1 LAVIFIIIVAVAST
15 PFCMDAESR
24 TAIRS
29 AVTPGDLE
37 KEMIAEKRN
46 PLFVK
51 MFFGAAIFASLASLT
66 VARAHADDGD
76 DNSWFVSSGQKITPT
91 AAPSANFQLLN
102 PGLTDFPNFVAS
114 GALSSVLSPDQHTLL
129 VLISGHN
136 RLYDAASKI
145 VPADSEQYIF
155 VFDVSTGK
163 PVKKQV
169 IKVPNTFAGIAFN
182 PNGNSFYVGGGS
194 DDNIHI
200 YGIQGDGSWAETGT
214 PIALGHTTGNGMP
227 NPSTYVTGGLAV
239 TADGTKIVIANVYN
253 DSISIV
259 DIAGRSVSKE
269 IDLRPGVIDPAQNG
283 VPGGE
288 YPFWVAIKGIDT
300 AYVSS
305 LRDREIVVV
314 GIGSTPGV
322 ISRIK
327 AKGNPNKMILNR
339 AQNLLFA
346 SEDNSDLVEV
356 VNTQTNQV
364 VQSFS
369 TTGPQWLLWNVGR
382 YHGSIPNSLALSPD
396 ERVLYVTN
404 GGTNSVAVVKL
415 SSSRSEVV
423 GLLPTGFYPT
433 SVNVSADGRT
443 LYVVNGKSPTGP
455 NPGWYAEN
463 HASNQYIEEL
473 EQSGLLTFPI
483 PDFSTL
489 SRLTLRVANNDS
501 FFALPQIRD
510 EIIISQLR
518 MRIKHVIY
526 IVKENRTYDQIL
538 GDLDRGNGDPSLALF
553 GEATTPNFHKISQ
566 QFVDLDNFYCS
577 GDVSANGWPW
587 SVGARETDFG
597 IKAVLLNYSSRGTSY
612 EYEGTNR
619 NVNVG
624 LPTMQQRQAADGL
637 TPSDPD
643 LLPGTADVGAFDGP
657 DGTPPEQGY
666 IWDAVARA
674 GLSLREYGFF
684 CDLTRYPQPPPNNI
698 PLERHPFAAK
708 IQVSYPTKPVLIANN
723 DIYFRAYDNAFPDY
737 WREDEWAREFDGYVA
752 NGNLPQVEFVR
763 FMHDHTGSF
772 GTSIDGVNTAE
783 LDHADNDY
791 AVGLLVDKVAHSPYK
806 YDTLIFVLEDDAQA
820 GADHVDAHRSTAY
833 VVGPYVKQG
842 QVVSERYTTVNM
854 LRTIEDILG
863 LDHLDINTATQRP
876 MTDVFDLSQREW
888 TYTATASD
896 FLKSTQLPI
905 PANAFA
911 STDKTPKPL
920 HDSVY
925 WAEKTAEFDFSVEDN
940 LKDPDKFNRITW
952 EGVMGDIPYPS
963 ERNGADLRKNRA
975 ELLRKYNLARHPLVL
990 AEDR

>member
-1 LAVIFIIIVAVAST
+1 
-15 PFCMDAESR
+15 
-24 TAIRS
+24 
-29 AVTPGDLE
+29 
-37 KEMIAEKRN
+37 MIAQKKA
-46 PLFVK
+46 PLLGR
-51 MFFGAAIFASLASLT
+51 MLLGAATFAALASFT
-66 VARAHADDGD
+66 VAIAHDDD
-76 DNSWFVSSGQKITPT
+76 DNSSILSTGQKITPT
-91 AAPSANFQLLN
+91 AAPKADFQLLN
-102 PGLTDFPNFVAS
+102 PGLADFPNFVPS

-136 RLYDAASKI
+136 RLDNAASQV
-145 VPADSEQYIF
+145 VPADSQQYIF

-169 IKVPNTFAGIAFN
+169 IQVPNTFAGIAFN

-194 DDNIHI
+194 DDNIHT
-200 YGIQGDGSWAETGT
+200 YEIQGDGSWAETGT
-214 PIALGHTTGNGMP
+214 PIALGHTTGNGLS
-227 NPSTYVTGGLAV
+227 NPSTSPSTFVTGGLAV

-253 DSISIV
+253 DSVSIV

-269 IDLRPGVIDPAQNG
+269 IDLRPGIMNPAQNG

-288 YPFWVAIKGIDT
+288 YPFWVAIKGNDT
-300 AYVSS
+300 AFVSS
-305 LRDREIVVV
+305 LRDREIVVLGLSDTPSV
-314 GIGSTPGV
+314 IG
-322 ISRIK
+322 RIK

-346 SEDNSDLVEV
+346 TEDNSDLVEV

-369 TTGPQWLLWNVGR
+369 TTGPQWLVWNVGR

-396 ERVLYVTN
+396 ESVLYVTN
-404 GGTNSVAVVKL
+404 GGTNSVAVIKL
-415 SSSRSEVV
+415 SSFRSEVV

-455 NPGWYAEN
+455 NPDWFAEN

-473 EQSGLLTFPI
+473 EQSGLLSFPV
-483 PDFSTL
+483 PDFFTQFQ
-489 SRLTLRVANNDS
+489 LTLTVANNDS
-501 FFALPQIRD
+501 FFALPQFKD
-510 EIIISQLR
+510 EITISQLR
-518 MRIKHVIY
+518 RRIKHVIY

-597 IKAVLLNYSSRGTSY
+597 IKAVPLNYSGRGTSY
-612 EYEGTNR
+612 EYEGTDR

-624 LPTMQQRQAADGL
+624 LPTVQQRQAADGL
-637 TPSDPD
+637 TPSDPN

-657 DGTPPEQGY
+657 EGTPSEQGY

-684 CDLTRYPQPPPNNI
+684 CDLTRYSALPPNNI
-698 PLERHPFAAK
+698 KLERHPFDAK
-708 IQVSYPTKPVLIANN
+708 LQVSYPTKPVLIANN
-723 DIYFRAYDNAFPDY
+723 DIYFRGYDNAFPDY
-737 WREDEWAREFDGYVA
+737 WRENEWAREFDSYVA
-752 NGNLPQVEFVR
+752 NGNLPQVELVR

-772 GTSIDGVNTAE
+772 STSIDGVNTAE

-833 VVGPYVKQG
+833 VIGPYVKQG
-842 QVVSERYTTVNM
+842 QVVSEHYTTVNM

-876 MTDVFDLSQREW
+876 MTEVFDLSQREW
-888 TYTATASD
+888 THTATASD
-896 FLKSTQLPI
+896 FLKVTQLPI

-911 STDKTPKPL
+911 DDKVLKPL
-920 HDSVY
+920 HDAVY

-940 LKDPDKFNRITW
+940 IKDPDKFNRITW

-975 ELLRKYNLARHPLVL
+975 ELLRKYKMARRPLVL
-990 AEDR
+990 AEGR

>member
-1 LAVIFIIIVAVAST
+1 MPAVTSVS
-15 PFCMDAESR
+15 FCADAK
-24 TAIRS
+24 AIRS
-29 AVTPGDLE
+29 LLTLANWRRTMTAQR
-37 KEMIAEKRN
+37 KF
-46 PLFVK
+46 PLFSK
-51 MFFGAAIFASLASLT
+51 MFFSAAIFASLASFT
-66 VARAHADDGD
+66 VARAHDNDD
-76 DNSWFVSSGQKITPT
+76 DNPQSTFVSSGQKITPT
-91 AAPSANFQLLN
+91 AAPGASFELLN
-102 PGLTDFPNFVAS
+102 PGLADFPNFIPS
-114 GALSSVLSPDQHTLL
+114 GALSTAVSPDQHTLL

-136 RLYDAASKI
+136 VLYNAASKV
-145 VPADSEQYIF
+145 VPDDSGQYIF
-155 VFDVSTGK
+155 VFDVSAGK
-163 PVKKQV
+163 PAKKQV
-169 IKVPNTFAGIAFN
+169 LKVPNTFAGIAFN

-194 DDNIHI
+194 DDNIHT
-200 YGIQGDGSWAETGT
+200 YGIQGDGSWAEVGK
-214 PIALGHTTGNGMP
+214 PIPLGHTTGNGMA
-227 NPSTYVTGGLAV
+227 NPSTFVAGGLAV
-239 TADGTKIVIANVYN
+239 TADGTKIVITNVYN
-253 DSISIV
+253 DSVSIV
-259 DIAGRSVSKE
+259 DIAGRSVIKE
-269 IDLRPGVIDPAQNG
+269 IDLRPGKVDPSQSG

-288 YPFWVAIKGIDT
+288 YPFWVVIKGSDT

-314 GIGSTPGV
+314 GIGNSPGV
-322 ISRIK
+322 LSRIK

-346 SEDNSDLVEV
+346 AEDNSDLVEV
-356 VNTQTNQV
+356 INTQTNKV

-369 TTGPQWLLWNVGR
+369 TTGPQWLSWNIGR
-382 YHGSIPNSLALSPD
+382 YRGSIPNSLALSPD
-396 ERVLYVTN
+396 ESVLYVTN
-404 GGTNSVAVVKL
+404 GGTNSVAVVQL
-415 SSSRSEVV
+415 SSSGSEVV

-433 SVNVSADGRT
+433 AVNVSADGRT
-443 LYVVNGKSPTGP
+443 LYVINGKSPTGP

-463 HASNQYIEEL
+463 HASNQYVEEL
-473 EQSGLLTFPI
+473 EQSGLLSFPV
-483 PDFSTL
+483 PDFFSL
-489 SRLTLRVANNDS
+489 FRLTLTVANNDS
-501 FFALPQIRD
+501 FFAVPQIRD
-510 EIIISQLR
+510 LITISQLR
-518 MRIKHVIY
+518 QRIKHVIY

-553 GEATTPNFHKISQ
+553 GEATTPNFHQISW

-597 IKAVLLNYSSRGTSY
+597 IKAVPLNYSSRGTSY

-624 LPTMQQRQAADGL
+624 LSTIQERQAADGL

-657 DGTPPEQGY
+657 DGTPPERGY
-666 IWDAVARA
+666 IWDEVARA
-674 GLSLREYGFF
+674 GLSMREYGFF
-684 CDLTRYPQPPPNNI
+684 CDLTRYSAPPPNNI
-698 PLERHPFAAK
+698 PLDRHPEQTGT
-708 IQVSYPTKPVLIANN
+708 QVSYPTKPVLIANN

-737 WREDEWAREFDGYVA
+737 WRENEWAREFDNYVV

-772 GTSIDGVNTAE
+772 TTSIDGVNTPE

-791 AVGLLVDKVAHSPYK
+791 AVGLLVEKVAHSPYK
-806 YDTLIFVLEDDAQA
+806 NDTLIFVLEDDAQA
-820 GADHVDAHRSTAY
+820 GADHVDSHRSTAY

-842 QVVSERYTTVNM
+842 EVVSERYTTVNM

-863 LDHLDINTATQRP
+863 LDHLNINTATQRP
-876 MTDVFDLSQREW
+876 MTDVFDLSQQEW

-896 FLKSTQLPI
+896 LLKVTQLPI
-905 PANAFA
+905 PQNKFVD
-911 STDKTPKPL
+911 DKVLKPL

-952 EGVMGDIPYPS
+952 EGVMGDIPYPA

-975 ELLRKYNLARHPLVL
+975 ELLRKYKLARRPLVL
-990 AEDR
+990 AHR

>member
-1 LAVIFIIIVAVAST
+1 MIVQNKDPLIGQIF
-15 PFCMDAESR
+15 
-24 TAIRS
+24 
-29 AVTPGDLE
+29 L
-37 KEMIAEKRN
+37 
-46 PLFVK
+46 
-51 MFFGAAIFASLASLT
+51 GAAIFAAFAS
-66 VARAHADDGD
+66 
-76 DNSWFVSSGQKITPT
+76 
-91 AAPSANFQLLN
+91 
-102 PGLTDFPNFVAS
+102 
-114 GALSSVLSPDQHTLL
+114 L

-136 RLYDAASKI
+136 VLDNATSKV
-145 VPADSEQYIF
+145 VPADSTQYIF

-169 IKVPNTFAGIAFN
+169 IQVPNTFAGIAFN

-194 DDNIHI
+194 DDNIHT
-200 YGIQGDGSWAETGT
+200 YGVQGDGSWAEVGT

-227 NPSTYVTGGLAV
+227 NPSTFVTGGLAV
-239 TADGTKIVIANVYN
+239 TADGTRIVIANVYN

-259 DIAGRSVSKE
+259 DIAGRSVIKE
-269 IDLRPGVIDPAQNG
+269 LDLRPGIINPADNG

-288 YPFWVAIKGIDT
+288 YPFWVAIKGNDT

-314 GIGSTPGV
+314 NLGNTPGV
-322 ISRIK
+322 IDRIK

-339 AQNLLFA
+339 AQNLFFA
-346 SEDNSDLVEV
+346 TEDNSDLVEV
-356 VNTQTNQV
+356 INTQTNQI

-369 TTGPQWLLWNVGR
+369 TTGPQWLLGKVGR

-396 ERVLYVTN
+396 ETTLYVTN
-404 GGTNSVAVVKL
+404 GGINSVAVVKL

-423 GLLPTGFYPT
+423 SLLPTGFYPT

-443 LYVVNGKSPTGP
+443 LFVVNGKSPAGP

-473 EQSGLLTFPI
+473 EQSGLLSFPV
-483 PDFSTL
+483 PDFFTQF
-489 SRLTLRVANNDS
+489 RLTLTVAANNDS
-501 FFALPQIRD
+501 FFALPQIKD
-510 EIIISQLR
+510 ELVISQLR
-518 MRIKHVIY
+518 KRIKHVIY

-566 QFVDLDNFYCS
+566 EFVDLDNFYCS

-597 IKAVLLNYSSRGTSY
+597 IKAVPLNYSGRGTSY

-624 LPTMQQRQAADGL
+624 LPTLQERQAADGL
-637 TPSDPD
+637 TPSDPN

-657 DGTPPEQGY
+657 EGTPAEQGY

-684 CDLTRYPQPPPNNI
+684 CDLTRYSAPPPNNI

-708 IQVSYPTKPVLIANN
+708 VQVSHPTKPVLIANN
-723 DIYFRAYDNAFPDY
+723 DIYFRGYDNAFPDF
-737 WREDEWAREFDGYVA
+737 WREDEWAREFDNYVA

-783 LDHADNDY
+783 LNHADNDY

-854 LRTIEDILG
+854 VRTIEDIFG
-863 LDHLDINTATQRP
+863 LDHLNINTATQRP
-876 MTDVFDLSQREW
+876 MTEVFDLSQREW

-896 FLKSTQLPI
+896 FLKVTQLPI
-905 PANAFA
+905 PADAFVD
-911 STDKTPKPL
+911 DKVLKPL
-920 HDSVY
+920 HDAVY
-925 WAEKTAEFDFSVEDN
+925 WAERTAEFDFSVEDN
-940 LKDPDKFNRITW
+940 IRDPDKFNRITW

-975 ELLRKYNLARHPLVL
+975 ELLKKYKMAHQPLVL
-990 AEDR
+990 AQEK

>member
-1 LAVIFIIIVAVAST
+1 
-15 PFCMDAESR
+15 MDAEST

-29 AVTPGDLE
+29 VVTPGDLE
-37 KEMIAEKRN
+37 KEMIAQKKN
-46 PLFVK
+46 PLFYK
-51 MFFGAAIFASLASLT
+51 TFFGAAIFASLASFT
-66 VARAHADDGD
+66 VARALDDD
-76 DNSWFVSSGQKITPT
+76 DSSFVSSGQKITPT

-129 VLISGHN
+129 MLISGHN
-136 RLYDAASKI
+136 LLDNAASKV
-145 VPADSEQYIF
+145 VPTDSEQYIF

-169 IKVPNTFAGIAFN
+169 INVPNTFAGIAFN

-200 YGIQGDGSWAETGT
+200 YGIQGDGSWAEIGT

-227 NPSTYVTGGLAV
+227 NPSTFVTGGLAV

-259 DIAGRSVSKE
+259 DVAGRSVIKE

-288 YPFWVAIKGIDT
+288 YPFWVAIKGNDT

-314 GIGSTPGV
+314 DINSTPAV
-322 ISRIK
+322 IGRIK

-346 SEDNSDLVEV
+346 AEDNSDLVEV
-356 VNTQTNQV
+356 VNTQTNQIA
-364 VQSFS
+364 QSFS

-404 GGTNSVAVVKL
+404 GGTNSVAVVQL
-415 SSSRSEVV
+415 SAARPEVV

-463 HASNQYIEEL
+463 HARNQYIEEL
-473 EQSGLLTFPI
+473 EQSGLLSFPV
-483 PDFSTL
+483 PDFLTSF
-489 SRLTLRVANNDS
+489 RLTLTVANNDS
-501 FFALPQIRD
+501 FFALPQIKD
-510 EIIISQLR
+510 EIVISQLR
-518 MRIKHVIY
+518 RRIKHVIY

-553 GEATTPNFHKISQ
+553 GEATTPNFHQISQ

-597 IKAVLLNYSSRGTSY
+597 IKAVPLNYSSRGTSY
-612 EYEGTNR
+612 EYEGTDR

-624 LPTMQQRQAADGL
+624 LPMVQQRQAADGL
-637 TPSDPD
+637 TPSDPN
-643 LLPGTADVGAFDGP
+643 LLPGTADVAAFDGP
-657 DGTPPEQGY
+657 EGTPPEQGY
-666 IWDAVARA
+666 IWDAAARA

-684 CDLTRYPQPPPNNI
+684 CDLTRYSAAPPNNI

-723 DIYFRAYDNAFPDY
+723 DIYFRGYDNAFPDY
-737 WREDEWAREFDGYVA
+737 WREDEWAREFDSYVA
-752 NGNLPQVEFVR
+752 NGNLPQVELVR

-772 GTSIDGVNTAE
+772 GTSIDGVNTVE

-791 AVGLLVDKVAHSPYK
+791 ALGLLVDKVAHSPYK
-806 YDTLIFVLEDDAQA
+806 YDTLIFVVEDDAQA

-833 VVGPYVKQG
+833 IVGPYVKQG

-876 MTDVFDLSQREW
+876 MTEVFDLSQREW

-911 STDKTPKPL
+911 STDQAPKPL

-925 WAEKTAEFDFSVEDN
+925 WAAKTAEFDFSVEDN

-952 EGVMGDIPYPS
+952 EGVMGDVPYPS
-963 ERNGADLRKNRA
+963 ERNGADLRKNRT
-975 ELLRKYNLARHPLVL
+975 ELLRKYKLARHLLVL
-990 AEDR
+990 AQDQ

>member
-1 LAVIFIIIVAVAST
+1 
-15 PFCMDAESR
+15 
-24 TAIRS
+24 
-29 AVTPGDLE
+29 
-37 KEMIAEKRN
+37 MIAQRKF
-46 PLFVK
+46 PLFSK
-51 MFFGAAIFASLASLT
+51 MFFGAAIFASLASFT
-66 VARAHADDGD
+66 VARAHDDDD
-76 DNSWFVSSGQKITPT
+76 DNPPSTFVSSGQKITPT
-91 AAPSANFQLLN
+91 AAPGASFELLN
-102 PGLTDFPNFVAS
+102 PGLTDFPSFIPS
-114 GALSSVLSPDQHTLL
+114 GALSTAVSPDQHTLL

-136 RLYDAASKI
+136 VLDNAASNPI
-145 VPADSEQYIF
+145 PADSEQYIF
-155 VFDVSTGK
+155 VFDVSAGK

-169 IKVPNTFAGIAFN
+169 LKVPNTFAGIAFN

-194 DDNIHI
+194 DDNIHT
-200 YGIQGDGSWAETGT
+200 YGIQGDGSWAEVGK
-214 PIALGHTTGNGMP
+214 PIPLGHTTGNGMP
-227 NPSTYVTGGLAV
+227 NPSTFVTGGLAV
-239 TADGTKIVIANVYN
+239 STDGTKIVIANVYN
-253 DSISIV
+253 DSVSIV
-259 DIAGRSVSKE
+259 DIAGRTVIKE
-269 IDLRPGVIDPAQNG
+269 IDLRPGKVDPSQSG

-288 YPFWVAIKGIDT
+288 YPFWVVIKGSDT

-305 LRDREIVVV
+305 LRDREIVVIS
-314 GIGSTPGV
+314 IGNSPGV
-322 ISRIK
+322 LSRIK

-346 SEDNSDLVEV
+346 AEDNSDLVEV
-356 VNTQTNQV
+356 VNTQTNKV

-369 TTGPQWLLWNVGR
+369 TTGPQWLSWNVGR
-382 YHGSIPNSLALSPD
+382 YRGSIPNSLALSPD
-396 ERVLYVTN
+396 ESVLYVTN
-404 GGTNSVAVVKL
+404 GGTNSVAVVQL
-415 SSSRSEVV
+415 SPIKSEVV

-433 SVNVSADGRT
+433 AVSVSADGRT
-443 LYVVNGKSPTGP
+443 LNVVNGKSPTGA

-463 HASNQYIEEL
+463 HASNQYVEEL
-473 EQSGLLTFPI
+473 EQSGLLSFPV
-483 PDFSTL
+483 PDFFSVF
-489 SRLTLRVANNDS
+489 RLTLTVANNDS
-501 FFALPQIRD
+501 FFAVPQIRD
-510 EIIISQLR
+510 LITISQLR
-518 MRIKHVIY
+518 QRIKHVIY

-553 GEATTPNFHKISQ
+553 GEATTPNFHKISE

-597 IKAVLLNYSSRGTSY
+597 IKAVPLNYSSRGTSY

-624 LPTMQQRQAADGL
+624 LSTVPERQAADGL

-643 LLPGTADVGAFDGP
+643 LLPGTADVGGFDGP
-657 DGTPPEQGY
+657 DGTPPERGY
-666 IWDAVARA
+666 IWDEVARA

-684 CDLTRYPQPPPNNI
+684 CDLTRYSAAPPNNI
-698 PLERHPFAAK
+698 PLDRHPEQSGT
-708 IQVSYPTKPVLIANN
+708 QVSYPTKPVLIANN

-737 WREDEWAREFDGYVA
+737 WRENEWAREFDNYVA

-763 FMHDHTGSF
+763 LMHDHTGSF
-772 GTSIDGVNTAE
+772 GTSIDGVNTPE

-791 AVGLLVDKVAHSPYK
+791 AVGLLVEKVAHSPYK

-820 GADHVDAHRSTAY
+820 GADHVDSHRSTAY

-842 QVVSERYTTVNM
+842 EVVSQRYTTVNM

-863 LDHLDINTATQRP
+863 LDHLNINTATQRP

-896 FLKSTQLPI
+896 LLKVTQLPI
-905 PANAFA
+905 PQSKFA
-911 STDKTPKPL
+911 DDKVLKPL

-925 WAEKTAEFDFSVEDN
+925 WADKTAEFDFSVEDN

-952 EGVMGDIPYPS
+952 EGVTGDIPYPT

-975 ELLRKYNLARHPLVL
+975 ELLRKYKLARRPLVL
-990 AEDR
+990 AHR

>member
-1 LAVIFIIIVAVAST
+1 
-15 PFCMDAESR
+15 MDAEST

-29 AVTPGDLE
+29 AVIPGDLE
-37 KEMIAEKRN
+37 KEMIAQKKN
-46 PLFVK
+46 PLFYK
-51 MFFGAAIFASLASLT
+51 TFFYKTFFGAAIFASLASFT
-66 VARAHADDGD
+66 VARALDDD
-76 DNSWFVSSGQKITPT
+76 DSSFVSSGQKITPT

-129 VLISGHN
+129 ILISGHN
-136 RLYDAASKI
+136 RLDNAASKV

-169 IKVPNTFAGIAFN
+169 INVPNTFAGIAFN

-200 YGIQGDGSWAETGT
+200 YGIQGDGTWAEIGT

-227 NPSTYVTGGLAV
+227 NPSTFVTGGLAV

-259 DIAGRSVSKE
+259 DVAGRSVIKE

-288 YPFWVAIKGIDT
+288 YPFWVAIRDNDT

-314 GIGSTPGV
+314 DFNSTPGV

-346 SEDNSDLVEV
+346 AEDNSDLVEV

-369 TTGPQWLLWNVGR
+369 TTGPQWILWNVGR

-404 GGTNSVAVVKL
+404 GGTNSVAVVQL
-415 SSSRSEVV
+415 SAARSEVV

-473 EQSGLLTFPI
+473 EQSGLLSFPV
-483 PDFSTL
+483 PDFLTSF
-489 SRLTLRVANNDS
+489 RLTLTVANNDS
-501 FFALPQIRD
+501 FFALPQIKD
-510 EIIISQLR
+510 EIVISQLR
-518 MRIKHVIY
+518 RRIKHVIY

-553 GEATTPNFHKISQ
+553 GEATTPNFHQISQ

-597 IKAVLLNYSSRGTSY
+597 IKAVPLNYSSRGTSY
-612 EYEGTNR
+612 EYEGTDR

-624 LPTMQQRQAADGL
+624 LPTVQQRQAADGL
-637 TPSDPD
+637 TPSDPN

-657 DGTPPEQGY
+657 EGTPPEQGY

-684 CDLTRYPQPPPNNI
+684 CDLTRYSAAPPNNI

-723 DIYFRAYDNAFPDY
+723 DIYFRAYDNAFPDF

-752 NGNLPQVEFVR
+752 NENLPQVELVR

-842 QVVSERYTTVNM
+842 QVVSEHYTTVNM

-876 MTDVFDLSQREW
+876 MMEVFDLSQREW

-896 FLKSTQLPI
+896 FLKNTQLPI

-911 STDKTPKPL
+911 STDKGPKLL

-952 EGVMGDIPYPS
+952 AGVMGDVPYPS
-963 ERNGADLRKNRA
+963 ERNGTDLRKNRA
-975 ELLRKYNLARHPLVL
+975 ELLRKYKLARRPLVL
-990 AEDR
+990 AQDQ

>member
-1 LAVIFIIIVAVAST
+1 
-15 PFCMDAESR
+15 MDAEST

-29 AVTPGDLE
+29 VVTPGDLE
-37 KEMIAEKRN
+37 KEMIAQKKN
-46 PLFVK
+46 PLFYK
-51 MFFGAAIFASLASLT
+51 TFFGAAIFASLASFT
-66 VARAHADDGD
+66 VARALDDD
-76 DNSWFVSSGQKITPT
+76 DSSFVSSGQKITPT

-129 VLISGHN
+129 ILISGHN
-136 RLYDAASKI
+136 LLDNAASKV
-145 VPADSEQYIF
+145 VPTDSEQYIF

-169 IKVPNTFAGIAFN
+169 INVPNTFAGIAFN

-200 YGIQGDGSWAETGT
+200 YGIQGDGSWAEIGT

-227 NPSTYVTGGLAV
+227 NPSTFVTGGLAV

-259 DIAGRSVSKE
+259 DVAGRSVIKE

-288 YPFWVAIKGIDT
+288 YPFWVAIKGNDT

-314 GIGSTPGV
+314 DINSTLAVIG
-322 ISRIK
+322 RIK

-346 SEDNSDLVEV
+346 AEDNSDLVEV
-356 VNTQTNQV
+356 VNTQTNQIA
-364 VQSFS
+364 QSFS

-404 GGTNSVAVVKL
+404 GGTNSVAVVQL
-415 SSSRSEVV
+415 SAARPEVV

-473 EQSGLLTFPI
+473 EQSGLLSFPV
-483 PDFSTL
+483 PDFLTSF
-489 SRLTLRVANNDS
+489 RLTLTVANNDS
-501 FFALPQIRD
+501 FFALPQIKD
-510 EIIISQLR
+510 EIVISQLR
-518 MRIKHVIY
+518 RRIKHVIY

-553 GEATTPNFHKISQ
+553 GEATTPNFHQISQ

-597 IKAVLLNYSSRGTSY
+597 IKAVPLNYSSRGTSY
-612 EYEGTNR
+612 EYEGTDR

-624 LPTMQQRQAADGL
+624 LPMVQQRQAADGL
-637 TPSDPD
+637 TPSDPN
-643 LLPGTADVGAFDGP
+643 LLPGTADVAAFDGP
-657 DGTPPEQGY
+657 EGTPPEQGY
-666 IWDAVARA
+666 IWDAAARA

-684 CDLTRYPQPPPNNI
+684 CDLTRYSAAPPNNI

-723 DIYFRAYDNAFPDY
+723 DIYFRGYDNAFPDY
-737 WREDEWAREFDGYVA
+737 WREDEWAREFDSYVA
-752 NGNLPQVEFVR
+752 NGNLPQVELVR

-772 GTSIDGVNTAE
+772 GTSIDGVNTVE

-791 AVGLLVDKVAHSPYK
+791 ALGLLVDKVAHSPYK
-806 YDTLIFVLEDDAQA
+806 YDTLIFVVEDDAQA

-833 VVGPYVKQG
+833 IVGPYVKQG

-876 MTDVFDLSQREW
+876 MTEVFDLSQREW

-911 STDKTPKPL
+911 STDQAPKPL

-925 WAEKTAEFDFSVEDN
+925 WAAKTAEFDFSVEDN

-952 EGVMGDIPYPS
+952 EGVMGDVPYPS
-963 ERNGADLRKNRA
+963 ERNGADLRKNRT
-975 ELLRKYNLARHPLVL
+975 ELLRKYKLARHLLVL
-990 AEDR
+990 AQDQ